1 MIEKMM
7 GFWADDSGATAVDY
21 ATVAALA
28 AVGLFGVVDIMGQD
42 AIAALA
48 WVSSG
53 ADVAGTGS
61 GPLDCGLICDT
72 AK

>member
-7 GFWADDSGATAVDY
+7 GFWADDSGATAIDF

-28 AVGLFGVVDIMGQD
+28 AVGLFGAVDIMGQD

-48 WVSSG
+48 SVSSG
-53 ADVAGTGS
+53 GEMAGTGS
-61 GPLDCGLICDT
+61 GPLDCGLICDA

>member
-1 MIEKMM
+1 MM
-7 GFWADDSGATAVDY
+7 KKVTGFWADESGATTVDY

-42 AIAALA
+42 AIAGLA
-48 WVSSG
+48 SVSSG
-53 ADVAGTGS
+53 GATAVA